1 MFSNKNF
8 GIVIQPGTFF
18 MINNNPVS
26 RVQGSS
32 VLSPTQSLALEFIIF
47 CNLVLQFHVKKK
59 KKKKTN
65 PITDYLDRKI
75 KYRKNCVL

>member
-59 KKKKTN
+59 KKKKN
-65 PITDYLDRKI
+65 KPDNRLLGQ
-75 KYRKNCVL
+75 KN